1 MKLSIFLPLAAFL
14 CMTAA
19 EITITNENFS
29 PCLVRVAQPIPPIP
43 PRTRHIL
50 RTSQSR
56 CLSEGAAVAGCIS
69 QFDTDCT
76 CVSPA
81 FKDAVQMCL
90 TDACTAKDAES
101 KIDFLLDALC

>member
-1 MKLSIFLPLAAFL
+1 MPGTRLSINA
-14 CMTAA
+14 
-19 EITITNENFS
+19 
-29 PCLVRVAQPIPPIP
+29 

-50 RTSQSR
+50 NTSQNR

-81 FKDAVQMCL
+81 FKAAVQVCL
-90 TDACTAKDAES
+90 KDACTAEDAKR
-101 KIDFLLDALC
+101 KIDFVLNTVC